1 MLTIADRK
9 QLWPIL
15 LLASL
20 VLAAAVWPAGTGPQ
34 AAAAPTGRTLHT
46 LIVSAA
52 AFNPTEDGVSF
63 SNGTFLRVPTGGTAS
78 FAAPLSF
85 PYPEVTIKKITFY
98 AKDNGASDI
107 TLYLDRVTIG
117 AGGGRVVGQVSSQGQ
132 SAEFQAFTTTD
143 VGPRTVNG
151 AYHSAHL
158 VLDMPAGGAAY
169 IFFSVVIRYEA

>member
-46 LIVSAA
+46 LIVPAS
-52 AFNPTEDGVSF
+52 AFNPMEDGADFNNGSFLTVHSGVS
-63 SNGTFLRVPTGGTAS
+63 AA

-98 AKDNGASDI
+98 AEDNGASDI
-107 TLYLDRVTIG
+107 ALYLDRDT
-117 AGGGRVVGQVSSQGQ
+117 AAVVSSTLIGQVSSEGQ
-132 SAEFQAFTTTD
+132 SADFRAFATTD

-151 AYHSAHL
+151 AHHSAYL
-158 VLDMPAGGAAY
+158 ALYMPAGPSTY
-169 IFFSVVIRYEA
+169 RFFLAVIRYEA